1 MLVTLGLSESAKGI
15 SKSSISA
22 VSGIIIRTIISTIQ
36 KCFSNIKSTLHKK
49 IRKSLIELDKQEPS
63 TVFMIRLPAL
73 SEREFSALV
82 QTLISERELLLQ
94 YVLTKNNAYRPTGF
108 TGVPRTLKTYST
120 RMRVGRVIAV
130 WDSLVK
136 SYSDRTQMDR
146 ILKDIKSIKKIY
158 HDTKDEATRSA
169 LDRVG
174 KSLFDVVKFII
185 RYRNLQ
191 TEVMQGIVEEFNRIT
206 KANT

>member
-1 MLVTLGLSESAKGI
+1 MLVTLKLSESTKDLA
-15 SKSSISA
+15 KSSVTA
-22 VSGIIIRTIISTIQ
+22 VSGVIIRTIITTIQ
-36 KCFSNIKSTLHKK
+36 KCFSNIKNTVNKK
-49 IRKSLIELDKQEPS
+49 VRKSLIELDEKDPS
-63 TVFMIRLPAL
+63 AVFMIRLPAL

-94 YVLTKNNAYRPTGF
+94 YILTRNNAYRPTGL
-108 TGVPRTLKTYST
+108 TGVPRTLRVYRT
-120 RMRVGRVIAV
+120 RMRVGGVVAV
-130 WDSLVK
+130 WDSIVK

-206 KANT
+206 KEKK